1 MNQNFQIMKAYIH
14 PQTEVVCIDSDITIL
29 AGSSKCAYTYYNRN
43 QANEIR
49 NLSAHIYSSLS
60 TRQKTCLMAL
70 MSNFA
75 LQAGKNDNDV
85 LKAFEFYIISIGITE
100 EEVSNPNRPFN
111 TLDEM
116 IACFK
121 TIGDRFIYEQFIIA
135 ASGFVM
141 KANNDIGWGL
151 FEEVCES
158 IGYSEV
164 QVQDLLLKN
173 KALVNHVF
181 G

>member
-1 MNQNFQIMKAYIH
+1 MKKYTSPKSRVIQIEESTA
-14 PQTEVVCIDSDITIL
+14 IL
-29 AGSSKCAYTYYNRN
+29 AGSSKCAYSYYNRD

-49 NLSAHIYSSLS
+49 NLSAGMYSSLS
-60 TRQKTCLMAL
+60 LRQRLGLMAI

-75 LQAGKNDNDV
+75 IQAGQNNKDV

-100 EEVSNPNRPFN
+100 DELKSINSRSFN

-116 IACFK
+116 IACVK
-121 TIGDRFIYEQFIIA
+121 TIGDHSIYEQFIIA

-141 KANNDIGWGL
+141 KANNNVGWGM

-158 IGYSEV
+158 LGYSEK
-164 QVQDLLLKN
+164 QVEELLLKN
-173 KALVNHVF
+173 QALVKHVF